1 MKCSRAVVV
10 VVVVLCGSVLSACG
24 SGATQTGGARSV
36 PAQSAE
42 PASTGPGLG
51 DSVVVGGFT
60 LTVTTAVVSDAADGK
75 LGDRG
80 FQMAVKAGTWEFTPN
95 GWVATSLSK
104 SQTVLGISVSV
115 TAGSAKDLA
124 NLGVSVRD
132 ADAKSHPVA
141 AALSSSD
148 QTVVLWLFAVD
159 RGSSA
164 SYGPYA
170 LLFPS
175 GETVDLGKV
184 MYQQ

>member
-10 VVVVLCGSVLSACG
+10 VVLCGCVLSACG
-24 SGATQTGGARSV
+24 SGATQAGGSPSV
-36 PAQSAE
+36 PAQSAA
-42 PASTGPGLG
+42 PASKGPGLG
-51 DSVVVGGFT
+51 QSVVVAGVT
-60 LTVTTAVVSDAADGK
+60 LKVTGVVVSDTADGK

-80 FQMAVKAGTWEFTPN
+80 YNMNAKQGKWEFTPN

-124 NLGVSVRD
+124 NLGASVRD
-132 ADAKSHPVA
+132 ASGESYTVA

-148 QTVVLWLFAVD
+148 GTVVLWLFAVD
-159 RGSSA
+159 RGSSP
-164 SYGPYA
+164 SYGPYT

-175 GETVDLGKV
+175 GETVDIGTV